1 MVAVLLG
8 LRGYERVT
16 KRLGVTKFEVASK
29 VLVVTV
35 LLGLTVVANA
45 ADIPQATPY
54 KTAPVAAAPVIYNW
68 TGFYIGGMGGGGWLT
83 GNGFDFKG
91 GFGGGTIGV
100 NAQFSNFVVGAEF
113 EAAGSNIRN
122 SFSFPLV
129 SETDT
134 LQAFGSATA
143 RAGVAL
149 DNILIYGKGGYSAV
163 SYNVKGN
170 SAFFG
175 ATNFT
180 QTYHGYTL
188 GAGVEY
194 GFTPNWS
201 AKVEYL
207 WAKYPDIFTSGVQ
220 TVKVGINYRFGWGG
234 PVVARY

>member
-1 MVAVLLG
+1 MTAG
-8 LRGYERVT
+8 RE
-16 KRLGVTKFEVASK
+16 VTKFEVASK
-29 VLVVTV
+29 ILAATV
-35 LLGLTVVANA
+35 LLGLTGAANA

-54 KTAPVAAAPVIYNW
+54 KTAPVAAAPIIYNW

-83 GNGFDFKG
+83 SNGFDYKG

-113 EAAGSNIRN
+113 EAAGSDIRTSL
-122 SFSFPLV
+122 SFASV
-129 SETDT
+129 NVVQT

-143 RAGVAL
+143 RAGIAL
-149 DNILIYGKGGYSAV
+149 DNVLIYGKGGYAAL
-163 SYNVKGN
+163 SYNVK
-170 SAFFG
+170 SSSIFFG
-175 ATNFT
+175 NTDFT
-180 QTYHGYTL
+180 QTYQGYTA

-207 WAKYPDIFTSGVQ
+207 WAKYPDIFTIGVQ
-220 TVKVGINYRFGWGG
+220 TVKVGVNYRFGWGS